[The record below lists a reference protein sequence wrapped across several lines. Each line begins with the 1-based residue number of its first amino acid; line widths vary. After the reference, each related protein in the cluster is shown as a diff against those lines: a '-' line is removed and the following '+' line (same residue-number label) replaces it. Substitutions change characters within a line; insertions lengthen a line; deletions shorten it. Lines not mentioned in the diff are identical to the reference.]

1 MKMPTTFDELEKYD
15 EGHTLECF
23 HNLNVEIIN
32 AEIKALHHSALLF
45 FEKAE
50 IKEVLLGLV
59 ANFAIQKNTT
69 ALKMGRLSNNSNQ
82 KNALYKLPSEDNEVV

>member
-1 MKMPTTFDELEKYD
+1 MEKKKGLSINLAGLMFSEEESIAGWINRNEKFVKMKMPTTFDELEKYD
-15 EGHTLECF
+15 IGHTLECF

-50 IKEVLLGLV
+50 IMDL
-59 ANFAIQKNTT
+59 
-69 ALKMGRLSNNSNQ
+69 
-82 KNALYKLPSEDNEVV
+82 

>member
-1 MKMPTTFDELEKYD
+1 MYSEEESIAGWINRNEQIIKMKMPTTFDELEKYN
-15 EGHTLECF
+15 EGHTLECV
-23 HNLNVEIIN
+23 HNLDVDVID

-59 ANFAIQKNTT
+59 ANFAFQKN
-69 ALKMGRLSNNSNQ
+69 
-82 KNALYKLPSEDNEVV
+82 